1 MSNYHWSYFSNTSFS
16 FQSIYDGC
24 SNLLQKVK
32 DIMEVKIVS
41 LEKASQRT
49 YLWGMITGWS
59 YRYDDWC

>member
-1 MSNYHWSYFSNTSFS
+1 
-16 FQSIYDGC
+16 
-24 SNLLQKVK
+24 
-32 DIMEVKIVS
+32 MEVKIVS